1 MHGTFYAF
9 ESPLQAHQ
17 SKLGNFIAT
26 QFCHIFERF
35 FGTTPLCHTLI
46 GKGQLLAH
54 GSEVSGKDQF
64 RNPNIGEI
72 EPSIRSLRSGT
83 GYGITEYVLST
94 EGELDCI
101 VFANHLSLVKSS
113 RLSYSTGSCY
123 QDLPIFQFQL
133 RSMTSTSEKYS
144 RKQQGNLL
152 SNFMGNGEDL
162 SYAFDIN
169 ELTTQEMPYCLCK

>member
-1 MHGTFYAF
+1 M
-9 ESPLQAHQ
+9 
-17 SKLGNFIAT
+17 
-26 QFCHIFERF
+26 
-35 FGTTPLCHTLI
+35 
-46 GKGQLLAH
+46 
-54 GSEVSGKDQF
+54 
-64 RNPNIGEI
+64 
-72 EPSIRSLRSGT
+72 
-83 GYGITEYVLST
+83 LST

-113 RLSYSTGSCY
+113 RLSCSTDSCY
-123 QDLPIFQFQL
+123 QDLPIFKFQL

>member
-1 MHGTFYAF
+1 MTPFSSFGANYNALYLEDWMHGTFYAF
-9 ESPLQAHQ
+9 QCPLLKAHQ

-46 GKGQLLAH
+46 GRGQLLAH

-83 GYGITEYVLST
+83 GYGITEYY
-94 EGELDCI
+94 
-101 VFANHLSLVKSS
+101 
-113 RLSYSTGSCY
+113 RLKVNW
-123 QDLPIFQFQL
+123 I
-133 RSMTSTSEKYS
+133 
-144 RKQQGNLL
+144 
-152 SNFMGNGEDL
+152 
-162 SYAFDIN
+162 A
-169 ELTTQEMPYCLCK
+169 